1 MLGKDQPVITESLR
15 GALSLE
21 LHVRGPDIDLHSGNY
36 GGAVHNPL
44 QVLCEIIA
52 RLHDARGRVTIPGF
66 YDRVRPW
73 SGQERSYMR
82 NVGPSDAKILKDA
95 SARHGWGESGYS
107 LYERITIRP
116 ALTINGLSG
125 GYQGKG
131 VKAVIPAHASAKINI
146 RLAPAQDPQEID
158 RLFRAHIARI
168 TPSTVRVAVRTDL
181 LAKPAL
187 LDRNHPAMRAAVRA
201 YRRGFGIAPSFLR
214 CGGTIPIVNLLQERL
229 GIPTVMM
236 GFALPDDHLH
246 GPNEKVHLP
255 TFFKGIATSIAF
267 LDEIARSS
275 KPVQAP
281 SPSIFAPAYAR
292 PQLAM
297 QP

>member
-1 MLGKDQPVITESLR
+1 MLGKDQPVITDPLR

-44 QVLCEIIA
+44 QALCEIIA
-52 RLHDARGRVTIPGF
+52 KLHDARGRVTIPGF
-66 YDRVRPW
+66 YDRVRRW
-73 SGQERSYMR
+73 SAQERAYMR
-82 NVGPSDAKILKDA
+82 KAGPSDAEILQGA
-95 SARHGWGESGYS
+95 STRRGWGERGYS

-131 VKAVIPAHASAKINI
+131 VKAVIPAHASAKLNI
-146 RLAPAQDPQEID
+146 RLVPDQDPQEID

-168 TPSTVRVAVRTDL
+168 APRRCASRCRTDL
-181 LAKPAL
+181 PAKPAL
-187 LDRNHPAMRAAVRA
+187 LDRNHPAMRAAATA
-201 YRRGFGIAPSFLR
+201 YRHGFGIAPSFLR
-214 CGGTIPIVNLLQERL
+214 CGGTIPVVNLLQEQL

-246 GPNEKVHLP
+246 GPNEKLHLP
-255 TFFKGIATSIAF
+255 TFFNGIATSIAF

-275 KPVQAP
+275 KPVQTP
-281 SPSIFAPAYAR
+281 SPSISAPANAR
-292 PQLAM
+292 QQLAM